1 MANFVNLTPH
11 TINVVGD
18 VDAAIA
24 PSGNLARCKEVSTPV
39 GNIDGIPLV
48 SKTFGTVEGLP
59 EAQDGTIYIVS
70 ALVLAALKGSG
81 RTDVVCPG
89 DPVRNDAGQIIGCR
103 SFCC

>member
-18 VDAAIA
+18 VEMAIA
-24 PSGNLARCKEVSTPV
+24 PSGNLARCREVSTSV
-39 GNIDGIPLV
+39 GNIDGVPLV

>member
-18 VDAAIA
+18 VAMAIA
-24 PSGNLARCKEVSTPV
+24 PSGTLARCQEVSTPV
-39 GNIDGIPLV
+39 GNIDGVPLV
-48 SKTFGTVEGLP
+48 SKTFGAVEGLP

-89 DPVRNDAGQIIGCR
+89 DPVRDEAGRIIGCR